1 MIITG
6 SWIFSVLVNIP
17 AFLVLKFDKESYS
30 CTFDWPEEWMDTAF
44 QMNWN
49 VLTILTF
56 LVMAVIYSRV
66 VYTLWVKNNHDNH
79 LTHQQRVRVYFEA
92 IQFLRLC
99 SRLVPENQCPGTDT
113 KWFCVQTLCTRY
125 IIAQFSARVQGLDLV
140 LGNGLRA
147 EFWRGYLGTYFWLVY
162 LCSHL

>member
-17 AFLVLKFDKESYS
+17 AFLVLKFDIESYS

-49 VLTILTF
+49 VLTVLTF

-66 VYTLWVKNNHDNH
+66 VYTLWVKNNHDNP

-99 SRLVPENQCPGTDT
+99 SHLVPEHRQKKAFRLSARAQCP
-113 KWFCVQTLCTRY
+113 RA
-125 IIAQFSARVQGLDLV
+125 ILD
-140 LGNGLRA
+140 GHYKCEHKYPRQK
-147 EFWRGYLGTYFWLVY
+147 
-162 LCSHL
+162 